1 MSEFKFA
8 CPVCGQHI
16 TADAQAAG
24 TQLDC
29 PTCFRP
35 IIVPQAPAASG
46 TKLILSAAQASKPR
60 PIPAPQQKSD
70 FSDLHPAASPRI
82 GVIILALG
90 LVVLAATTTAFLRWR
105 GELLINALNKEE
117 IVVEP
122 SPVYPVPTNTF
133 WTLELSQAVTPDGTA
148 VGMVHGNGFF
158 CERAIL
164 RGGLLSLRQGKV
176 WPPDLGISIRFFTE
190 QVEDLSGKTVAIGP
204 GRRPPLPEVVLRW
217 KDDQN
222 QSIAERFDGGYAL
235 KLTFGQPANGR
246 IPGRIFIAL
255 PDGNK
260 SFAAGTFDAVIRK
273 PVGPKTEP
281 TGATTNQ

>member
-16 TADAQAAG
+16 TADSQAAG
-24 TQLDC
+24 TELDC
-29 PTCFRP
+29 PTCFRRLV
-35 IIVPQAPAASG
+35 VPQAPAASG
-46 TKLILSAAQASKPR
+46 SKLILSAAQASKPR
-60 PIPAPQQKSD
+60 QISTAQPESD
-70 FSDLHPAASPRI
+70 HADLHSTSSPRI
-82 GVIILALG
+82 GVIVLALG

-105 GELLINALNKEE
+105 GELLIHALNRQE

-133 WTLELSQAVTPDGTA
+133 WTLEPAQAATPDGTV
-148 VGMVHGNGFF
+148 VGSVHGNGFF

-176 WPPDLGISIRFFTE
+176 WPPDLGISVRFFTE
-190 QVEDLSGKTVAIGP
+190 QAEDLSGKTIAIAP

-222 QSIAERFDGGYAL
+222 QSVAERFGEGYAL

-255 PDGNK
+255 PDGAR

-273 PVGPKTEP
+273 PVPPKGEKSS
-281 TGATTNQ
+281 Q